1 MFALLLC
8 ILITQFV
15 HPSIIFPVKY
25 FALCLFARALS
36 IPAASLLHGDIIML
50 IIIIIL
56 SMTIVPTTR
65 WYDDA
70 CV

>member
-1 MFALLLC
+1 
-8 ILITQFV
+8 
-15 HPSIIFPVKY
+15 
-25 FALCLFARALS
+25 LS